1 MVLVT
6 VDDVRNIAVL
16 AYLKDTFSEIFVV
29 GRRAVHAEESAVRYL
44 PYLYDDGVF
53 VVGYLKSIGK
63 IFE

>member
-29 GRRAVHAEESAVRYL
+29 GRRAVQSAAVRVN
-44 PYLYDDGVF
+44 GVF
-53 VVGYLKSIGK
+53 VVGYLLKSIGK